1 MELSVV
7 ILNYNVRYFL
17 ELCLQSVEKA
27 TSHLE
32 AEIIV
37 VDNASSDESVAMVRQ
52 QFPDIK
58 LIANKDNTGF
68 PKGNNMGV
76 DMAKGEYVCILN
88 PDTVVAE
95 DTFDKLFE
103 FVKDKKSLGIV
114 GPKLIDG
121 SGRFLPESK
130 RGIPTPWVAFT
141 KFLELYKYSPKW
153 FGKYYFMQLE
163 PNEVGEVEILVGAFM
178 FMKRS
183 LYLEFGGFDEGCFMY
198 SDDLDIS
205 YQSINTG
212 HKNYYFPKTNVIH
225 YKGESTNKDETFL
238 RRFREAMNFFYRK
251 HFRVNILF
259 DLLMRL
265 GGMIFSLMKL
275 LRMKQHSSVRFNPE
289 KYYLVS
295 NQQALA
301 TKIAAATKKEVRI
314 VTVSELQQMAAGNHQ
329 IEVIFDA
336 AFLNYK
342 QIIHYFSMLNGKGF
356 TYKMIPNGANYMVG
370 SNFSDAKGE
379 VISF

>member
-1 MELSVV
+1 MKLSVV

-17 ELCLQSVEKA
+17 ELCLQSVTKA
-27 TSHLE
+27 TSHLD

-37 VDNASSDESVAMVRQ
+37 VDNASEDESVSMVQ
-52 QFPDIK
+52 QKYPNVK
-58 LIANKDNTGF
+58 LIANKENTGF

-76 DMAKGEYVCILN
+76 AIAEGEYVCILN

-95 DTFDKLFE
+95 DTFDKFLD
-103 FVKDKKSLGIV
+103 FVKDKEKLGIV

-141 KFLELYKYSPKW
+141 KFLELYRYAPKW
-153 FGKYYFMQLE
+153 FGKYYYMQLDKDQ
-163 PNEVGEVEILVGAFM
+163 VGEVEILVGAFM
-178 FMKRS
+178 FMKRN
-183 LYLEFGGFDEGCFMY
+183 LYVELGGFDEGCFMY

-205 YQSINTG
+205 YESMKTG
-212 HKNYYFPKTNVIH
+212 YTNYYFPKTNVIH

-259 DLLMRL
+259 DLMMRL
-265 GGMIFSLMKL
+265 GASTFSLMKL
-275 LRMKQHSSVRFNPE
+275 LKMKQHSSVHFNPE
-289 KYYLVS
+289 KYLLVS
-295 NQQALA
+295 DDISLA
-301 TKIAAATKKEVRI
+301 EKIKESTKKEVEL
-314 VTVSELQQMAAGNHQ
+314 VTVSEIQKMISKNKQ
-329 IEVIFDA
+329 IEVIFDVN
-336 AFLNYK
+336 FLCYK
-342 QIIHYFSMLNGKGF
+342 QIIQYFTMLSGRGF
-356 TYKMIPNGANYMVG
+356 TYKMIPKGTNYMVG

-379 VISF
+379 VIFF